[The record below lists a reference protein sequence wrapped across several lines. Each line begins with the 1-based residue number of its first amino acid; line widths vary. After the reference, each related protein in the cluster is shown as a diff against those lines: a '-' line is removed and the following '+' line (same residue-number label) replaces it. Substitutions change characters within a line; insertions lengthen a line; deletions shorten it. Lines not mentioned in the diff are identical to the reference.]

1 MHYNGWKWYIVS
13 SWYSSKTDDEY
24 DLTLSNSLSY
34 EASDEEVILTSGKSL
49 EMEVL
54 LYHLKPTHSV

>member
-1 MHYNGWKWYIVS
+1 MHYNGWKCYIAS

-24 DLTLSNSLSY
+24 DFTLSNSLSS
-34 EASDEEVILTSGKSL
+34 EASDEEVILTSGQSL

-54 LYHLKPTHSV
+54 LYHVKPTHLV